1 MSEDWSFFLR
11 PQWILAAENFRRSGK
26 EKNLRIGSTTIQIA
40 TENHSFYASSVVNEV
55 YGITIFS
62 AGTAESFVEKLISFI
77 DTLREKESIENL
89 EDILPE
95 LDSFFDEYLP

>member
-11 PQWILAAENFRRSGK
+11 PQWILAAENFRRSGE
-26 EKNLRIGSTTIQIA
+26 EKNLRIGSTTIQIS
-40 TENHSFYASSVVNEV
+40 TGHHSFYVSSVVKEN
-55 YGITIFS
+55 YCITIFS
-62 AGTAESFVEKLISFI
+62 AGTAESFVNKFISFI

-95 LDSFFDEYLP
+95 LDSFFDEYII

>member
-11 PQWILAAENFRRSGK
+11 PQWILAAENFRRSGE
-26 EKNLRIGSTTIQIA
+26 EKNLCIGSTIIQIA
-40 TENHSFYASSVVNEV
+40 IGDHSFYASSVVNET

-62 AGTAESFVEKLISFI
+62 AGTAESFVEKLVSFI

-95 LDSFFDEYLP
+95 LEVIS